1 MVAAW
6 LERDISNCSL
16 CRAAG
21 GSERVY
27 FGMRT
32 AGALVPAAAY
42 HFPVA
47 NDYATHPGIGTGT
60 VQALL
65 SKLQSLGH
73 IGMISRRKRGERLA
87 HCKYSP
93 ENKAFSGTP
102 SIAC

>member
-1 MVAAW
+1 
-6 LERDISNCSL
+6 
-16 CRAAG
+16 
-21 GSERVY
+21 
-27 FGMRT
+27 
-32 AGALVPAAAY
+32 
-42 HFPVA
+42 
-47 NDYATHPGIGTGT
+47 
-60 VQALL
+60 L